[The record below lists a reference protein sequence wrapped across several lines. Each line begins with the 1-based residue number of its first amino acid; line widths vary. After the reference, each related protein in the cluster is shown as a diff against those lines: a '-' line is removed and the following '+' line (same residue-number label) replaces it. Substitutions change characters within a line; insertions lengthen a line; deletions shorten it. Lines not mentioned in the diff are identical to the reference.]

1 MEGYKTTL
9 CFPEFEASS
18 IYAMQH
24 HHSTAKSDRQEIA
37 WTVHEEMCSS
47 NQSYSTE
54 EPGKMNLPLLVQQLL
69 NRTSGCIFLS
79 AHLRLNVHFSLR
91 SYVLC
96 SDLSR
101 QTGPTGSSR
110 PGGKLCDPF
119 FFNQS
124 ARSGDPFHSA
134 TATSLTFVPVGPVT
148 IKPSIAFRA

>member
-54 EPGKMNLPLLVQQLL
+54 EPGKMNLPLLVQQLH
-69 NRTSGCIFLS
+69 RHIGIHGCDDMVQMGES
-79 AHLRLNVHFSLR
+79 
-91 SYVLC
+91 
-96 SDLSR
+96 
-101 QTGPTGSSR
+101 
-110 PGGKLCDPF
+110 
-119 FFNQS
+119 
-124 ARSGDPFHSA
+124 PFHTNNTLA
-134 TATSLTFVPVGPVT
+134 Y
-148 IKPSIAFRA
+148 